1 VRTAS
6 RSGLTL
12 TSIRVILPGD
22 AREVSLPPGLLYRK
36 PVMTSPPSADVR
48 VLVVDDQHMIR
59 AGFAALLDAQEGI
72 QVVGTAEDGAGIM
85 AIVESTQPD
94 VVLMDIRMPEVNGL
108 EATRTVL
115 SMPGEPPRILM
126 LTTFDADE
134 YVFAAL
140 RAGAS
145 GFLLK
150 DATPEE
156 LIHAVRVVAQG
167 EALLSPR
174 ITRTLI
180 ADYAERPPSPA
191 QNTALLEGLTG
202 RELDVM
208 RLVSRGLP
216 NAEIATSLFLAEQTV
231 KTHVSRILS
240 KLQLRDRTQ
249 IVVTA
254 YESGLVRPGEEQGD
268 AAEASD

>member
-1 VRTAS
+1 
-6 RSGLTL
+6 
-12 TSIRVILPGD
+12 
-22 AREVSLPPGLLYRK
+22 
-36 PVMTSPPSADVR
+36 MQ
-48 VLVVDDQHMIR
+48 VLIVDDQSMIR

-72 QVVGTAEDGAGIM
+72 SVVGTAEDGAGI
-85 AIVESTQPD
+85 AETVRRTRPD
-94 VVLMDIRMPEVNGL
+94 VVLMDIRMPRVNGL
-108 EATRTVL
+108 DATRTVL

-156 LIHAVRVVAQG
+156 LVQAVRVVAEG
-167 EALLSPR
+167 DALLSPR

-180 ADYAERPPSPA
+180 ADYAARPAVPA
-191 QNTALLEGLTG
+191 QNKSMLAGLTD

-208 RLVSRGLP
+208 RLVSKGLP
-216 NAEIATSLFLAEQTV
+216 NAAIAEELFLAEQTV

-240 KLQLRDRTQ
+240 KLSLRDRTQ
-249 IVVTA
+249 IVVSA
-254 YESGLVRPGEEQGD
+254 YESGLVRPGE
-268 AAEASD
+268 